1 VVVQLAT
8 QFDLRVDRA
17 ADLSPGLQLAWRLRA
32 LIAAGQLAAGDRLPS
47 VRELAAQAGVNVN
60 TARSVY
66 RRLEGEGHVV
76 SRHGLGT
83 FVAEGARPS
92 RDVERVAAEAVAEA
106 RQAGV
111 DPRELATALY
121 AAAGV
126 PEPDAAGETEL
137 VPPTELPDLDRDADE
152 RTVRREL
159 RRQIARLEEELAGYA
174 RDLRR
179 GDPGHP
185 LLQPKAHVADVA
197 ELEETRNRLLEQLAE
212 VRDEQAQKA
221 HRQRRAR
228 KQVEAMA
235 REPES
240 HRWQWV
246 SNEELGEP
254 GCKTWHVTPRYGP
267 VGALMGWWRV
277 KVSSG
282 CPLAD
287 TA

>member
-1 VVVQLAT
+1 MVQLAT

-32 LIAAGQLAAGDRLPS
+32 LIAAGQLGAGDRLPS

-66 RRLEGEGHVV
+66 RRLEREGHVV

-92 RDVERVAAEAVAEA
+92 PDVERVAAEAVAEA

-137 VPPTELPDLDRDADE
+137 APPTELPDLDRDADE

-212 VRDEQAQKA
+212 VRDKQARKAGRQK
-221 HRQRRAR
+221 RAR

-240 HRWQWV
+240 HKWQWV

-254 GCKTWHVTPRYGP
+254 GCKTWRVTPRYGP